1 MCRACWNASIIFKCL
16 NMTAPCLI
24 ALCVMTAM
32 GASALAEGR
41 RATFHEE
48 QKRLANANTVSIIS
62 SSTSSTYTRFIE
74 DMQNVLDDLSPNGMR
89 ILPVLGRG
97 GGQNFRDVM
106 FLRGIDIATTESSYL
121 QYFKAKEPNLYAG
134 AEQRVHYI
142 AKLFNAEFHILAAPQ
157 IRSVNDL
164 RGKRVNFW
172 KELSISA
179 LAAETIF
186 KTLGIDVIPTYF
198 DNDLAIEKMRTGEIV
213 ATVRMS
219 GAPHND
225 YKGVTANDR
234 FHLLPLDQ
242 RSMSPQQFV
251 KLMEI
256 YVPSE
261 LTDEHY
267 PNLIPKGAR
276 VPTLAGSIVLAVYN
290 WPEGSDR
297 YEKTANFVRKF
308 FDNFDKFLDPARH
321 PKWRDVNL
329 AATVPGWTRF
339 KAAQEWLDANKA
351 RLAQPAGSMQAA
363 FERFLS
369 ERERQNGRGLS
380 KPAQEKL
387 YRDFEAWWLDRQSAA
402 MRN

>member
-1 MCRACWNASIIFKCL
+1 MRKVCWNASGICTSL
-16 NMTAPCLI
+16 NVRLRGLI
-24 ALCVMTAM
+24 ALGLIVAASG
-32 GASALAEGR
+32 GAVAEGR

-48 QKRLANANTVSIIS
+48 QKRLANANTVTIIS

-89 ILPVLGRG
+89 VLPVLGRG
-97 GGQNFRDVM
+97 GGQNLRDVL

-121 QYFKAKEPNLYAG
+121 QYFKSKEPGLYAN

-142 AKLFNAEFHILAAPQ
+142 AKLFNAEFHILAAPH
-157 IRSVNDL
+157 IRSVHDL
-164 RGKRVNFW
+164 RGQRVNFW

-225 YKGVTANDR
+225 YAGVTANDR

-242 RSMSPQQFV
+242 RSMTPQQFV
-251 KLMEI
+251 KLMDI
-256 YVPSE
+256 YVPSD
-261 LTDEHY
+261 LTHDHY
-267 PNLIPKGAR
+267 PDLIPKGAR

-308 FDNFDKFLDPARH
+308 FDNFDRFLDPARH

-339 KAAQEWLDANKA
+339 KAAQEWLDANKS
-351 RLAQPAGSMQAA
+351 RLARPVGTMQAA
-363 FERFLS
+363 FERFLG

-380 KPAQEKL
+380 KPTREKL
-387 YRDFEAWWLDRQSAA
+387 YRDFEAWWQDRQSPS

>member
-1 MCRACWNASIIFKCL
+1 MRELRWNASGMCKLL
-16 NMTAPCLI
+16 NMTTRGLVAMSLI
-24 ALCVMTAM
+24 AVAGTA
-32 GASALAEGR
+32 AAAEGR
-41 RATFHEE
+41 RATFQEE
-48 QKRLANANTVSIIS
+48 QKRLANANTVTIIS

-89 ILPVLGRG
+89 VLPVLGRG
-97 GGQNFRDVM
+97 GGQNFRDVL

-121 QYFKAKEPNLYAG
+121 QYFKSKEPNLFG
-134 AEQRVHYI
+134 NAEQRVHYI
-142 AKLFNAEFHILAAPQ
+142 AKLFNAEFHILAAPH
-157 IRSVNDL
+157 IRSVHDL
-164 RGKRVNFW
+164 RGQRVNFW

-186 KTLGIDVIPTYF
+186 KTLGVEVIPTHY
-198 DNDLAIEKMRTGEIV
+198 DSDLAIEKMRSGEIV

-225 YKGVTANDR
+225 YAGVTANDR

-242 RSMSPQQFV
+242 RSMTPQQSV
-251 KLMEI
+251 RLMEI
-256 YVPSE
+256 YIPSE
-261 LTDEHY
+261 LTHDHY
-267 PNLIPKGAR
+267 PDLIPKGAR

-297 YEKTANFVRKF
+297 YEKTAHFVRKF
-308 FDNFDKFLDPARH
+308 FDNFDKFHDPARH

-339 KAAQEWLDANKA
+339 KAAQEWLDANKS
-351 RLAQPAGSMQAA
+351 RLAQPVGTMQAA

-387 YRDFEAWWLDRQSAA
+387 YRDFEAWWQDRPSPAV
-402 MRN
+402 RN